1 MNYLLFQLL
10 MGLRKERGMT
20 CSKANI
26 RLEKVSPKDS
36 KISINL
42 FFVTTDLIM
51 QYDQKS
57 IAENMKFLSHKV
69 NGDIVK
75 PTK

>member
-1 MNYLLFQLL
+1 